1 MFKTKITELFQI
13 EYPVIKG
20 GMLWLSTAEL
30 AAAVSEAGGLG
41 VISAATFDTRDKFQA
56 ELRKAKALTSKPIG
70 VNLPLFPAIKP
81 LDIDEYI
88 RVIADE
94 GITIVETAGRNPE
107 PHMESLKKHGIKVM
121 HKTTAVRYALKAEN
135 VGCDAVIIDGF
146 ECGGHPG
153 EEDVTSLVLIP
164 LAVRA
169 LKIPVI
175 AAGGFGSGSG
185 LAAAL
190 ALGAEA
196 IIMGTRFMLSREA
209 PIHEDI
215 KQHLI
220 RQKETDTVLILRS
233 LKNSIR
239 VIRNEV
245 AEEILRLESEEAG
258 IDEIIQLAQGVRGR
272 ELMESGD
279 ISAGIL
285 ACGQVIGLLNDIPT
299 VEEIVLGTVQEAV
312 AILKRLQPQSGPLS
326 MP

>member
-13 EYPVIKG
+13 EYPIIKG

-30 AAAVSEAGGLG
+30 AAAVSSAGGLG
-41 VISAATFDTRDKFQA
+41 IISAASFDTREKFQA
-56 ELRKAKALTSKPIG
+56 ELRKARTLTDKPIG

-81 LDIDEYI
+81 INIDEYI
-88 RVIADE
+88 QTIADE
-94 GITIVETAGRNPE
+94 GVTIVETAGRNPE

-121 HKTTAVRYALKAEN
+121 HKTTAVRYALKAES

-153 EEDVTSLVLIP
+153 EEDITSLVLIP
-164 LAVRA
+164 LAASA

-175 AAGGFGSGSG
+175 AAGGIGNGSG

-196 IIMGTRFMLSREA
+196 VLMGTRFMLSREA
-209 PIHEDI
+209 PMHENI
-215 KQHLI
+215 KKHLLGL
-220 RQKETDTVLILRS
+220 QETDTVLILRS
-233 LKNSIR
+233 LGNSIR

-245 AEEILRLESEEAG
+245 SEEILRLESNGAG
-258 IDEIIQLAQGVRGR
+258 IDEIIKLAQGTRGQ
-272 ELMESGD
+272 EMMESGN

-285 ACGQVIGLLNDIPT
+285 ACGQVIGLCNDIPS
-299 VEEIVLGTVQEAV
+299 VKDLMQNIMREA
-312 AILKRLQPQSGPLS
+312 AAASKRLQVQN
-326 MP
+326 